1 MLTRMKTLDE
11 LALQYRTDKGS
22 IYHGYTKVYERYF
35 DPIRMEVK
43 HFLELGIGDIN
54 SLNREGQSALM
65 WQEYFPNAKVL
76 AIDNDPVKVDQI
88 RTLGVSA
95 YCVSQD
101 DPALINQGPF
111 DIIVDD
117 ASHQKDLTV
126 NTFRNLWQ
134 TIKSGGYYVIEDV
147 VAPAFWGAWGG
158 SDNVFESPFLSYFFE
173 VARNI
178 NLQKV
183 RNFPDS
189 VRGRDTVEVVLQDME
204 SITFSNGLI
213 IMKKI

>member
-1 MLTRMKTLDE
+1 MDSLDE
-11 LALQYRTDKGS
+11 LALKYRTDKGS
-22 IYHGYTKVYERYF
+22 KYHGYTKVYARYF

-65 WQEYFPNAKVL
+65 WQEYFLNAKVVVV
-76 AIDNDPVKVDQI
+76 DNDNSKCESI
-88 RTLGVSA
+88 RQLGMTA
-95 YCVSQD
+95 YHLSQD
-101 DPALINQGPF
+101 DPILINQGPF

-134 TIKSGGYYVIEDV
+134 TIKPGGYYVIEDV

-173 VARNI
+173 IAKNI

-189 VRGRDTVEVVLQDME
+189 VKGRDTVDVVLQDME

-213 IMKKI
+213 IMKKNDE